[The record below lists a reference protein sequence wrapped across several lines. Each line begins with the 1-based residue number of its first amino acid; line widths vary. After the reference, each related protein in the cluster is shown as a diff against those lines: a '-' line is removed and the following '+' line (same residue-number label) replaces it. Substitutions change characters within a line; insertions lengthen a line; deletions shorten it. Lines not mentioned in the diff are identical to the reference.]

1 VVACRGGGS
10 DHRSL
15 ADLDSQYS
23 VVSEEDRAAL
33 LRDALLEDG
42 SLAAGGMS
50 GSDGELTARPSEFVR
65 SRVRPVWVVLPLIPP
80 IAVAP
85 VPVLAAAWALREL
98 AVPESCASQVLLP

>member
-1 VVACRGGGS
+1 
-10 DHRSL
+10 
-15 ADLDSQYS
+15 

-65 SRVRPVWVVLPLIPP
+65 SRVRPIWVVLPLMIG
-80 IAVAP
+80 VAP
-85 VPVLAAAWALREL
+85 VPVLAAVWALREL
-98 AVPESCASQVLLP
+98 AVPESCASRALLP